1 MTLIAA
7 ITPLDV
13 PMLIADVLVSDL
25 TTAGK
30 EIELPTAGGSLN
42 VHGSRANVA
51 LYLHQKLCIV
61 RDYLAFAAAGDVMK
75 AVNLRNELRN
85 FTGASVPTPAALV
98 RFIDEG
104 TRAGSIDSEF
114 SFVLLLQNRAEGFTY
129 QFGQNVVRARW
140 PASSQDCLFAGSG
153 TQGFAQALALN
164 SELMTRSESTWFRA
178 VSSAGGLVSQLLAQE
193 LHAMRNAGTSIR
205 NPLIEFYGAA
215 YEMAY
220 ASSIG
225 FVKVP
230 STQLF
235 WRGGIRD
242 GQPYVDPIDLVVN
255 RSYDGDTLV
264 LRWGRPVDRRFQT
277 RIQHAEQTCIAVPAT
292 ISTAAS
298 ELPRDAWPKF
308 GTMLEFHSIEVD
320 GPDGSSVVIVPCLD
334 LQGRYPDVQFTEEA
348 DATVVTVPLS
358 TQQKLAVA
366 VSHQLRF
373 MQSRKKAAEAPPVAN
388 S

>member
-1 MTLIAA
+1 M
-7 ITPLDV
+7 
-13 PMLIADVLVSDL
+13 
-25 TTAGK
+25 
-30 EIELPTAGGSLN
+30 
-42 VHGSRANVA
+42 
-51 LYLHQKLCIV
+51 
-61 RDYLAFAAAGDVMK
+61 
-75 AVNLRNELRN
+75 
-85 FTGASVPTPAALV
+85 
-98 RFIDEG
+98 
-104 TRAGSIDSEF
+104 
-114 SFVLLLQNRAEGFTY
+114 LLLQNRAEGFTY

-178 VSSAGGLVSQLLAQE
+178 ISSAGGLISQLLAQE

-235 WRGGIRD
+235 WRGGLRD
-242 GQPYVDPIDLVVN
+242 GQPYVEPIDLVVN
-255 RSYDGDTLV
+255 RSYDGDNLV
-264 LRWGRPVDRRFQT
+264 LRWGRPGDRRFQT
-277 RIQHAEQTCIAVPAT
+277 RIQHAEQTCVTVPAS

-298 ELPRDAWPKF
+298 ELRPRDAWPKF

-320 GPDGSSVVIVPCLD
+320 GPDGSSLAIVPYVD
-334 LQGRYPDVQFTEEA
+334 LHGRYPGVQFTEEA

-358 TQQKLAVA
+358 TQQKLAAA
-366 VSHQLRF
+366 VGQQLRF
-373 MQSRKKAAEAPPVAN
+373 MQGRKKAAEAPPVAN